1 MEEKKL
7 DGTARIKDLIRER
20 ITAMFDEILTYSE
33 VAVPNKYT
41 YDKLRNRVL
50 TAGNN
55 AIRNLQADADIFDIS
70 YIPEFEIIKMEEEE

>member
-1 MEEKKL
+1 MINGEERVKR
-7 DGTARIKDLIRER
+7 AIQER
-20 ITAMFDEILTYSE
+20 ITIMFDEILNYAE

-55 AIRNLQADADIFDIS
+55 AIRDLQLECNL
-70 YIPEFEIIKMEEEE
+70 YEITYLQRIDEVVKVETEEK